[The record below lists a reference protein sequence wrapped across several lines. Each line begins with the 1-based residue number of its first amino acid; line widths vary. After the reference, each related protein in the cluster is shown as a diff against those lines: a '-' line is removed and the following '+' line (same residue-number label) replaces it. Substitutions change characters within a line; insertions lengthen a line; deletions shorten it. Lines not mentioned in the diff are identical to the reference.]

1 MRATV
6 TPLTLNKGSV
16 TATAADLNPI
26 EAQN

>member
-6 TPLTLNKGSV
+6 TPPNKKSV